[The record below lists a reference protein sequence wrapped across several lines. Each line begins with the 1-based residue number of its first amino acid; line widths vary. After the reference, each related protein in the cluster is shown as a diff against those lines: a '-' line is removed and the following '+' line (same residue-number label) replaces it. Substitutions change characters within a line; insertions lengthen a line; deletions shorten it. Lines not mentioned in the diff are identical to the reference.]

1 MRDGVPGYPALEPLF
16 NTAGVDIVF
25 WGHQHSYERNWPVAK
40 SVVYKQKDPQHYHN
54 ATTPVYIMTGSAVL
68 VHTSLHF
75 KLSLQGCHSHQDIAE
90 KIQQPYTA
98 VMLGQYGY
106 SVLNVVSRSQL
117 TTYFVDVNKTETVLD
132 KFSLTKDPT
141 FTPGVSF

>member
-1 MRDGVPGYPALEPLF
+1 
-16 NTAGVDIVF
+16 
-25 WGHQHSYERNWPVAK
+25 
-40 SVVYKQKDPQHYHN
+40 
-54 ATTPVYIMTGSAVL
+54 
-68 VHTSLHF
+68 
-75 KLSLQGCHSHQDIAE
+75 
-90 KIQQPYTA
+90 
-98 VMLGQYGY
+98 MLGQYGY